1 MPRVKEDVCDWLRR
15 ELKNG
20 PVEVNKIRFEA
31 KAAGYTR
38 GELREAKR
46 ICGVTVDNNWSRE
59 HPFTDQWLWS
69 LPEVKHERI

>member
-46 ICGVTVDNNWSRE
+46 IYGVTVDNNWSRE

-69 LPEVKHERI
+69 LPEGET